1 MNTAKGFRGTV
12 FALLALILTVA
23 FAPLVSA
30 NGAEPP
36 LLTVI
41 CLDAPDDLK
50 LTMLYTQN
58 GEEQTEELERFSAP
72 WGTYFDSYEY
82 SYYDLIDND
91 ETFSGFTFLAESSEK
106 SFTAVLGF
114 MPEDYDVFTL
124 HYEKETLMYG
134 EEPFSIG
141 RKWLLV
147 ALRVSVTFLTEGL
160 VFLAFGYRKRRSWLI
175 FAITNLIT
183 QIALNAFII
192 TTLTSRLDD
201 YSMLLYLLCEPII
214 FVTEMVVFAVGL
226 KEHKLWRGAVC
237 AFTANF
243 VSLFAG
249 GLLIVLL
256 PV

>member
-1 MNTAKGFRGTV
+1 MNRSKGFRRV
-12 FALLALILTVA
+12 LPVLIALVIITA

-30 NGAEPP
+30 NSAEPP

-50 LTMLYTQN
+50 LIMLYTEN
-58 GEEQTEELERFSAP
+58 GEEQAKELERFSAP

-82 SYYDLIDND
+82 SYFDFIDND

-106 SFTAVLGF
+106 SFTVVLGL
-114 MPEDYDVFTL
+114 PDSYDVFTL
-124 HYEKETLMYG
+124 HYEEETLTYG
-134 EEPFSIG
+134 EEPFSTV
-141 RKWLLV
+141 RKWLLA

-175 FAITNLIT
+175 FAVTNLIT
-183 QIALNAFII
+183 QGTLNAFII
-192 TTLTSRLDD
+192 TTLTSRLND
-201 YSMLLYLLCEPII
+201 YSAMLYLMCEPII
-214 FVTEMVVFAVGL
+214 FAAEIFVFAVGL
-226 KEHKLWRGAVC
+226 NEHRRWRGAVC

>member
-1 MNTAKGFRGTV
+1 MNKAKGFRRILPVLIALV
-12 FALLALILTVA
+12 FITA

-30 NGAEPP
+30 NSAEPP

-58 GEEQTEELERFSAP
+58 GEERSEELERFSMP
-72 WGTYFDSYEY
+72 WGTYFDSFNY
-82 SYYDLIDND
+82 SYYDLLNND

-106 SFTAVLGF
+106 SFTAVLGL
-114 MPEDYDVFTL
+114 PDSYGVYTL
-124 HYEKETLMYG
+124 HYEEETLMYG
-134 EEPFSIG
+134 EEPFSTG

-192 TTLTSRLDD
+192 TALTSRLEN
-201 YSMLLYLLCEPII
+201 YSAMLYLMCEPII
-214 FVTEMVVFAVGL
+214 FVTEIAVFAVGL

-237 AFTANF
+237 ALTANF

-249 GLLIVLL
+249 GLLIVML
-256 PV
+256 PF

>member
-1 MNTAKGFRGTV
+1 MNAAKGFRRVLPVLIALV
-12 FALLALILTVA
+12 FIMA

-30 NGAEPP
+30 NSAEPP

-50 LTMLYTQN
+50 LTMLYTEN
-58 GEEQTEELERFSAP
+58 GEEKAEELKRFSAP
-72 WGTYFDSYEY
+72 WGMYFDSYEY

-106 SFTAVLGF
+106 SFTVVLGL
-114 MPEDYDVFTL
+114 PDNYDVFTL
-124 HYEKETLMYG
+124 HYEEETLTYG
-134 EEPFSIG
+134 EEPFSTG
-141 RKWLLV
+141 RKWLLA

-160 VFLAFGYRKRRSWLI
+160 VFFVFGYRKRRSWLI

-192 TTLTSRLDD
+192 TALTSRLEN
-201 YSMLLYLLCEPII
+201 YSAMLYLMCEPII

-237 AFTANF
+237 ALTANF